1 MESYGNL
8 WTVRS
13 GAKTVIDL
21 ATQGVKVVTY
31 IKSVCSQK
39 TIEPGKPIT
48 TVSTRRIYKIGGAIM
63 DKKFNS
69 VMRSGKTIDMFS
81 EIEDL
86 QAQYSADLSASVQT
100 YNTYEEV
107 SNATYEDFLSV
118 KMTISTFEMLG
129 YLFKEEAADMIEA
142 AHNER
147 MEKLD
152 ALQNALAG

>member
-1 MESYGNL
+1 
-8 WTVRS
+8 
-13 GAKTVIDL
+13 
-21 ATQGVKVVTY
+21 
-31 IKSVCSQK
+31 
-39 TIEPGKPIT
+39 
-48 TVSTRRIYKIGGAIM
+48 M

-107 SNATYEDFLSV
+107 SNATYDDFLSV

-129 YLFKEEAADMIEA
+129 YLFKEEAAAMIEA

>member
-1 MESYGNL
+1 
-8 WTVRS
+8 
-13 GAKTVIDL
+13 
-21 ATQGVKVVTY
+21 
-31 IKSVCSQK
+31 
-39 TIEPGKPIT
+39 
-48 TVSTRRIYKIGGAIM
+48 M

-69 VMRSGKTIDMFS
+69 VMRSGKTVDMFS

-129 YLFKEEAADMIEA
+129 YLFKEEAAAMIEA

>member
-1 MESYGNL
+1 
-8 WTVRS
+8 
-13 GAKTVIDL
+13 
-21 ATQGVKVVTY
+21 
-31 IKSVCSQK
+31 
-39 TIEPGKPIT
+39 
-48 TVSTRRIYKIGGAIM
+48 M

-86 QAQYSADLSASVQT
+86 QAQYSADLSASIQT

-107 SNATYEDFLSV
+107 SDATWHDFLSV
-118 KMTISTFEMLG
+118 KLAITTFEMLG
-129 YLFKEEAADMIEA
+129 YLFKEEADGMIEA

-152 ALQNALAG
+152 ELIAIGGYNNEERSC

>member
-1 MESYGNL
+1 
-8 WTVRS
+8 
-13 GAKTVIDL
+13 
-21 ATQGVKVVTY
+21 
-31 IKSVCSQK
+31 
-39 TIEPGKPIT
+39 
-48 TVSTRRIYKIGGAIM
+48 M

-107 SNATYEDFLSV
+107 SNATYDDFLSV

-129 YLFKEEAADMIEA
+129 YLLKEEAAAMIEA

>member
-1 MESYGNL
+1 
-8 WTVRS
+8 
-13 GAKTVIDL
+13 
-21 ATQGVKVVTY
+21 
-31 IKSVCSQK
+31 
-39 TIEPGKPIT
+39 
-48 TVSTRRIYKIGGAIM
+48 M

-69 VMRSGKTIDMFS
+69 VMRSGKTVDMFS

-118 KMTISTFEMLG
+118 KTTISIFEMLG
-129 YLFKEEAADMIEA
+129 YLFKEEAAAMIEA

>member
-1 MESYGNL
+1 
-8 WTVRS
+8 
-13 GAKTVIDL
+13 
-21 ATQGVKVVTY
+21 
-31 IKSVCSQK
+31 
-39 TIEPGKPIT
+39 
-48 TVSTRRIYKIGGAIM
+48 M

-107 SNATYEDFLSV
+107 SNATYDDFLSV
-118 KMTISTFEMLG
+118 KMTISTFETLG
-129 YLFKEEAADMIEA
+129 YLFKEEAAAMIEA

>member
-1 MESYGNL
+1 
-8 WTVRS
+8 
-13 GAKTVIDL
+13 
-21 ATQGVKVVTY
+21 
-31 IKSVCSQK
+31 
-39 TIEPGKPIT
+39 
-48 TVSTRRIYKIGGAIM
+48 M

-86 QAQYSADLSASVQT
+86 QAQYSADLSASVQA
-100 YNTYEEV
+100 YNTYVEV

-118 KMTISTFEMLG
+118 KKTISTFELLG
-129 YLFKEEAADMIEA
+129 YLFKEEAEDMIEA

-152 ALQNALAG
+152 ALQNVLGG